1 MLASKETPLVN
12 LLLRLYHGYDDIFLG
27 KLSYNWIGKNAF
39 DVEVANRMHLLFCM
53 HSSWV
58 SQMRG
63 NVHLVQA
70 IVLPSA
76 CWTCSTIIVFGI
88 HSMGKHFNH
97 IIRWRFQ
104 SSLLPCW
111 CSANARDVLSFSNSL
126 IFCFACKQSAAISS
140 WPWVLSV
147 KSR

>member
-12 LLLRLYHGYDDIFLG
+12 LLSRLYHGYDDIFLG

-39 DVEVANRMHLLFCM
+39 DVEVANRMMHLLFCM
-53 HSSWV
+53 YSSWV

-70 IVLPSA
+70 IVLPSV
-76 CWTCSTIIVFGI
+76 CCSCSTIIVFGI

-104 SSLLPCW
+104 SSLLPCR
-111 CSANARDVLSFSNSL
+111 CSANARDVLSFLKLFNIL
-126 IFCFACKQSAAISS
+126 FCVQTKCSYFFLALGAFS
-140 WPWVLSV
+140 
-147 KSR
+147 